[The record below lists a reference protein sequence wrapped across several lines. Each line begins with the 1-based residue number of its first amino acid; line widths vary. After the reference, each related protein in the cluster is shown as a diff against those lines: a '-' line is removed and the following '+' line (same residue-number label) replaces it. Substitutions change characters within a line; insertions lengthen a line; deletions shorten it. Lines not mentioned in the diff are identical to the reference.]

1 MKRAA
6 LLRRSEKSK
15 PWRRK
20 PEDKV
25 SPADYAYVA
34 TRDSIVG
41 GCVMAYLERTHVCH
55 DKYGNQIRP
64 DGVFEI
70 DHIDNGGTGKR
81 GASERWNLVR
91 LCPFA
96 HRVKTENAK
105 YWREK
110 LRAYIARV
118 EGYAD
123 DAA

>member
-1 MKRAA
+1 MKRSY
-6 LLRRSEKSK
+6 LVRRSEKSK

-20 PEDKV
+20 DSDKV

-91 LCPFA
+91 LCPA
-96 HRVKTENAK
+96 GHVAKTMNAK
-105 YWREK
+105 FWRPL
-110 LRAYIARV
+110 LRAYIERV
-118 EGYAD
+118 EPR
-123 DAA
+123 

>member
-15 PWRRK
+15 PWRRR
-20 PEDKV
+20 DSDRV
-25 SPADYAYVA
+25 SPEDYAYVA

-91 LCPFA
+91 LCPA
-96 HRVKTENAK
+96 GHVAKTMNAK

-118 EGYAD
+118 EPRE

>member
-6 LLRRSEKSK
+6 TLRRHEKSK

-20 PEDKV
+20 DKV
-25 SPADYAYVA
+25 SPEDYAYVA

-41 GCVMAYLERTHVCH
+41 GCVMAHLDRTHLCH
-55 DKYGNQIRP
+55 DTWGNQIRP

-91 LCPFA
+91 LCPAA
-96 HRVKTENAK
+96 HATKTYNARL
-105 YWREK
+105 WRPR
-110 LRAYIARV
+110 LRAYIERV
-118 EGYAD
+118 EPREEVA
-123 DAA
+123 